1 MIFHAVI
8 KISLFFCAGAILHA
22 NHLEYVYDMEDL
34 GKKMPV
40 TCGVFVLASLA
51 LMGIPPLGGFLS
63 KWTIATAAAANL
75 GWAGVLGAAALIVSA
90 ILTTLYMMSVVIRF
104 YFPLKD
110 AKPLDAHVH
119 EADRLMTGPL
129 LFLSVLIVVLSLCSA
144 PLLDWIG
151 GLV

>member
-1 MIFHAVI
+1 M
-8 KISLFFCAGAILHA
+8 
-22 NHLEYVYDMEDL
+22 
-34 GKKMPV
+34 
-40 TCGVFVLASLA
+40 
-51 LMGIPPLGGFLS
+51 
-63 KWTIATAAAANL
+63 
-75 GWAGVLGAAALIVSA
+75 LGAAALIVSA

-129 LFLSVLIVVLSLCSA
+129 LFLSALIVVLSLCSA